1 MCKLCDDGRPQ
12 NHEAD
17 EARQWNPR
25 RGFLKASA
33 AAGATGAMA
42 MFAGSAVSSAN
53 RRASS
58 TSVVLRLTTSGE
70 MWTCVS

>member
-12 NHEAD
+12 NHDAD
-17 EARQWNPR
+17 EARRWNPR

-42 MFAGSAVSSAN
+42 MFAGSA
-53 RRASS
+53 RADDDARARGQRPPRPALS
-58 TSVVLRLTTSGE
+58 
-70 MWTCVS
+70 